1 MDRRFLTLFAA
12 TALLGAGGCSA
23 NRVAAP
29 PQAAPAQAQALNA
42 PPPSAPTAPTPA
54 PATPAIAGSHLAA
67 VDPAEIRVV
76 MLDLNLAHT
85 LDVCGFPALG
95 SFVRDYTQKRIDTCP
110 NSAERKAALHS
121 VMEST
126 ALREQRQADEAR
138 ADGDPLRCYA
148 GDKLVAIKEMIP
160 IAQRLVARAE
170 KPMACGDI
178 SSAER

>member
-12 TALLGAGGCSA
+12 MALLGAGGCSA

-29 PQAAPAQAQALNA
+29 PQAALAQAQA
-42 PPPSAPTAPTPA
+42 PSAPPAAPPTALAT
-54 PATPAIAGSHLAA
+54 PATPAITGTHLAA

-110 NSAERKAALHS
+110 NSAERKAAFHS

-126 ALREQRQADEAR
+126 ALREQRQADESH
-138 ADGDPLRCYA
+138 ADGCYA

-170 KPMACGDI
+170 KPMDCGDI

>member
-12 TALLGAGGCSA
+12 MALLGAGGCSA

-29 PQAAPAQAQALNA
+29 PQAALAQAQA
-42 PPPSAPTAPTPA
+42 PSAPPAAPPTALATPAPT
-54 PATPAIAGSHLAA
+54 PATPAITGTHLAA

-110 NSAERKAALHS
+110 NSAERKAAFHS

-126 ALREQRQADEAR
+126 ALREQRQADESH
-138 ADGDPLRCYA
+138 ADGCYA

-170 KPMACGDI
+170 KPMDCGDI

>member
-1 MDRRFLTLFAA
+1 MGRRFLTLFAA
-12 TALLGAGGCSA
+12 AALLGAGGCSA

-29 PQAAPAQAQALNA
+29 REAAPAQAQAPNA
-42 PPPSAPTAPTPA
+42 PPPSAPATPTPT
-54 PATPAIAGSHLAA
+54 PATPAITGSHLAA

-110 NSAERKAALHS
+110 NSAERKAAFHS

-138 ADGDPLRCYA
+138 ADGCYA

-170 KPMACGDI
+170 KPMDCGDI